1 MPVYKGENGKYYAS
15 FYYMRWDG
23 KRVRKKKEGFKTKK
37 EAMLYERDFLLDQE
51 GKTELTFDKLLE
63 KYLED
68 SKARVK
74 PTTYENN
81 EFIINFISFGKIE
94 LRNNLSIYN
103 RLLQNNIYQKY

>member
-1 MPVYKGENGKYYAS
+1 M
-15 FYYMRWDG
+15 
-23 KRVRKKKEGFKTKK
+23 KEI
-37 EAMLYERDFLLDQE
+37 FLLDQE

-81 EFIINFISFGKIE
+81 EFIINK
-94 LRNNLSIYN
+94 
-103 RLLQNNIYQKY
+103 NIRPYF